1 MGFGRKVM
9 GVVLAGAVLWG
20 TGCGPTVEAEEVAT
34 QELRGGRKQFCG
46 GIAGLPCPEG
56 LICVDDPKDSCDP
69 DQGGAD
75 CGGICVKDR
84 CPPPG
89 PNLSYVSRDPTECLA
104 ITFLCIEGFTQFFNE
119 CGCGCER
126 TGKNNCN
133 KPHRR
138 YISRDPAQCAAIR
151 FFCEPG
157 LQPFSDE
164 CGCGCEPSP

>member
-1 MGFGRKVM
+1 MALRRLVT
-9 GVVLAGAVLWG
+9 GVVLAGVMFWG
-20 TGCGPTVEAEEVAT
+20 AGCGPTVEAEEVET
-34 QELRGGRKQFCG
+34 QELRSEKRGQFCG

-75 CGGICVKDR
+75 CGGICVKDK

-89 PNLSYVSRDPTECLA
+89 RDVEYVSRDPNECIA
-104 ITFLCIEGFTQFFNE
+104 ITFLCQEGFTQFFNA

-126 TGKNNCN
+126 QPDSCANPDRK
-133 KPHRR
+133 
-138 YISRDPAQCAAIR
+138 YISHSPTQCAAIR

-157 LQPFSDE
+157 LQPFSDK